1 MSVPGRSQLV
11 PLPSQSPLIACHVL
25 QELFWFE
32 PFGIYFGDVFL
43 RERCCD
49 CRWFCLHQMMI
60 WMLGSIILQM
70 ISCNSLKYSVKGHKL
85 VAVHFPKMKS
95 NV

>member
-11 PLPSQSPLIACHVL
+11 PLPSQSPFIACHVL

-49 CRWFCLHQMMI
+49 CRWFLSAPDDDLDAWLHH
-60 WMLGSIILQM
+60 SADD
-70 ISCNSLKYSVKGHKL
+70 KL
-85 VAVHFPKMKS
+85 
-95 NV
+95 